1 MVYLGDLLRRVDDK
15 SWKECTELC
24 DQTYNCEAIS
34 YHTVSNT
41 CFLKKASTGSPVFKS
56 NFVHSRRCGTT
67 QFKCP
72 HAACNSCEATGYT
85 TELKVRK
92 IRFLKL
98 FDPIHLL

>member
-85 TELKVRK
+85 TELKVRA
-92 IRFLKL
+92 FLKFL
-98 FDPIHLL
+98 DQKFIIL